1 MLPNSSVYQF
11 LHLKSRSNKNLNLEV
26 LGRLHQVTHRA
37 LIWKYS
43 NDSFPLNLSILHV
56 AKGSMHPVVLRN
68 ACILEELEH
77 FKSYN

>member
-11 LHLKSRSNKNLNLEV
+11 LHLKSRSNKNLYLEV

-37 LIWKYS
+37 LICKYS

-56 AKGSMHPVVLRN
+56 AKGVHVSRCSEKCLHIGK
-68 ACILEELEH
+68 A
-77 FKSYN
+77 